1 MRTVTMTMMKTA
13 TATVLAICGLSANAV
28 PDLQLDIEG
37 GFYVGGT
44 EESVVTTDD
53 IFTLN
58 AILTEGQAT
67 IDQTYY
73 LSVALIPGVTE
84 TTPSPDLG
92 SIVIDGTTFDLT
104 ADMVY
109 GTPPIDV
116 SLSSKDLPSH
126 DIYPTYYLELDF
138 TFDPSMQTAT
148 YNVQDNP
155 DGLDTSG
162 TGSFYQSFDFDI
174 SGLAADYELHF
185 DLYNT
190 ALNKKGDTVIGQ
202 FAPFSHDA
210 RTIPEPSVL
219 ALMGLG
225 LLGVAFSL
233 RKH

>member
-44 EESVVTTDD
+44 EESVVTADD

-58 AILTEGQAT
+58 AILTEGKAT
-67 IDQTYY
+67 LDQTYF

-162 TGSFYQSFDFDI
+162 TGSFYQSFDFDV

-190 ALNKKGDTVIGQ
+190 ALKKGDTVLGQ

-225 LLGVAFSL
+225 LLGVAFSR